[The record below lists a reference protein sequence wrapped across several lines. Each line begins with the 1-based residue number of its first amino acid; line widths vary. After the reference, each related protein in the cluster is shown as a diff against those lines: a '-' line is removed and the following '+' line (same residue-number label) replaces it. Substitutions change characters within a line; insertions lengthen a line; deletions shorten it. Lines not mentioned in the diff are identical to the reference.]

1 MSIQQSVNQLLG
13 TAGIA
18 AGLYAHQPNVQK
30 KRAEKVELQNIIN
43 RQKKLDAYEDQVTNF
58 IESDEYGKITEG
70 LTEEQAERLVN
81 EKFGAEPT
89 EEMQQLEKRRAEL
102 DPEYAEQLFERS
114 KKNMAHV
121 ANQQKI
127 LKKKQEAVQA
137 AAAEK
142 QQIAETRNKV
152 LSEPVQVTPREV
164 IRYGK

>member
-1 MSIQQSVNQLLG
+1 MAIQQSVNQLLQ
-13 TAGIA
+13 TAQWA
-18 AGLYAHQPNVQK
+18 STLYAHQPNVQK

-43 RQKKLDAYEDQVTNF
+43 RQKELDAYEDQVINF

-89 EEMQQLEKRRAEL
+89 EEMQRLEKRRAEL
-102 DPEYAEQLFERS
+102 DPDYAAKLFDRS
-114 KKNMAHV
+114 KKNMAH
-121 ANQQKI
+121 AAKQQQI

-142 QQIAETRNKV
+142 QQIAETRNKI
-152 LSEPVQVTPREV
+152 LTEPVQITSREV